1 MCRMLSSSD
10 YLLCWGNYHMVRR
23 ARQLQGVTVQRLG
36 SCTYLRSC
44 QVSKHL
50 AFATTNCM
58 HLCFYKLTLPHCFDC
73 SAPLLP
79 NIHVLFS
86 KIIGRFLKSYQEH
99 LQQVPTCL
107 LALVNILASSPESN
121 QAFKSPPYCFGKTS
135 YLVSYR
141 PLPLFIRIPQNA
153 IVSLPEKKKCHC
165 IFVSA
170 NTTRSGSLHPKE
182 DTSRQLRLEISN
194 P

>member
-1 MCRMLSSSD
+1 
-10 YLLCWGNYHMVRR
+10 
-23 ARQLQGVTVQRLG
+23 
-36 SCTYLRSC
+36 
-44 QVSKHL
+44 
-50 AFATTNCM
+50 
-58 HLCFYKLTLPHCFDC
+58 
-73 SAPLLP
+73 
-79 NIHVLFS
+79 
-86 KIIGRFLKSYQEH
+86 
-99 LQQVPTCL
+99 L
-107 LALVNILASSPESN
+107 LALVNILASSPESK
-121 QAFKSPPYCFGKTS
+121 QALKPPPYCFGKTS

-141 PLPLFIRIPQNA
+141 SLPLFIRIPQNA